1 MTRTLYRSLLWLHPA
16 VFRREFAGEML
27 WIYDE
32 TAQTGGVAPL
42 FLDGAVSLGRQWF
55 LRSGYWKVLAALACA
70 LFQMTVASAVMLR
83 IGHLR
88 AQLAYPSVE
97 GGIGLAALMRLIAFM
112 AVGLLAAVIFLVFW
126 WRNLARRI
134 GA

>member
-1 MTRTLYRSLLWLHPA
+1 MTRTLYRGLVWLHPA

-32 TAQTGGVAPL
+32 TAQTGGVAAL
-42 FLDGAVSLGRQWF
+42 FLDGFVSLGRQWF
-55 LRSGYWKVLAALACA
+55 LRSGYWKILAALACA
-70 LFQMTVASAVMLR
+70 LFQLMIASAVMLR
-83 IGHLR
+83 VGQFR
-88 AQLAYPSVE
+88 ARLAYPMD

-126 WRNLARRI
+126 WRKLARRI